1 MLKKYAA
8 TAEAS
13 ASLSR
18 RIRAEPPAAK
28 GRTARTA
35 DTLTIVD
42 TAGKR
47 TDFAAESIDELE
59 PLSTSLMPEQLL
71 RDLTAGQAADLLSY
85 LETLR

>member
-1 MLKKYAA
+1 MFRGTHRGWRGLGAGTTLPCHLEPFDA
-8 TAEAS
+8 
-13 ASLSR
+13 
-18 RIRAEPPAAK
+18 IRSE
-28 GRTARTA
+28 
-35 DTLTIVD
+35 DQIEVD